1 MYKELVE
8 LNDKEGLV
16 SNENGN
22 ISLVRKESDEYS
34 FDDIL
39 NLETELEKK
48 QRYLSD
54 VNYKLSENKL
64 KCSMSKMISIL
75 EVVMEVLIL
84 LISIGYA
91 SPLRIVITMILSYLS
106 LEGLTCCM
114 LASTRKSRK
123 KEQQELLQALN
134 ELESEIPLIEKKLK
148 EMEEK
153 VNYTTEN
160 ISKKVLES
168 DNQEKIYHDF
178 SLDEEVLNKPKVKV
192 KS

>member
-22 ISLVRKESDEYS
+22 ISLVKKESDEYS

-48 QRYLSD
+48 QRNLSD

-168 DNQEKIYHDF
+168 DNKEKIYHDF

>member
-48 QRYLSD
+48 QINLSD

-160 ISKKVLES
+160 ISKKVLER

>member
-34 FDDIL
+34 FDGIL

-48 QRYLSD
+48 QRNLSD

-168 DNQEKIYHDF
+168 DNQEKIYHYF
-178 SLDEEVLNKPKVKV
+178 SLAEEVLNKPKVKV

>member
-168 DNQEKIYHDF
+168 DNKEKIYHDF

>member
-22 ISLVRKESDEYS
+22 ISLVKKESDEYS

-48 QRYLSD
+48 QRNLSD

-168 DNQEKIYHDF
+168 DNKEKGIYF
-178 SLDEEVLNKPKVKV
+178 SENIINEKYIMIFP
-192 KS
+192 

>member
-22 ISLVRKESDEYS
+22 ISLVKKESDEYS

-48 QRYLSD
+48 QRNLSD

-134 ELESEIPLIEKKLK
+134 ELESEIPLIEKKIK

-168 DNQEKIYHDF
+168 DNQEKIYHYF
-178 SLDEEVLNKPKVKV
+178 SLAEEVLNKPKVKV